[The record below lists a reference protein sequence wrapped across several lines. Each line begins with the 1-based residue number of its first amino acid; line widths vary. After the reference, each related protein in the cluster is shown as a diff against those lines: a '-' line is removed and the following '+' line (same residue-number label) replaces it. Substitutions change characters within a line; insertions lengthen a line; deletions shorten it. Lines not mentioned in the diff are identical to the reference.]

1 MDAPWAQN
9 DDGTY
14 RCTRCDASSF
24 RPEQGQSCQ
33 CPTGSPAT
41 LPSASQHSG
50 SGAPVDYVAS
60 GETSHRSA
68 DEYERELDQLDR
80 EYAALR
86 QAARRAREAAVEAAT
101 VNIGNVDAWQC
112 DRDLARIRLES
123 VKMRLAA
130 IAVERELLAERRK
143 SLDTL
148 YRMAHK
154 RALINAVD
162 KDHETAQLL
171 RGVRK
176 PRRGAQAAKGE
187 N

>member
-1 MDAPWAQN
+1 M
-9 DDGTY
+9 
-14 RCTRCDASSF
+14 SF
-24 RPEQGQSCQ
+24 ELEQGQSCQ

-41 LPSASQHSG
+41 HPSASQHSG

-68 DEYERELDQLDR
+68 DEYERELDQLAK
-80 EYAALR
+80 EYAELR
-86 QAARRAREAAVEAAT
+86 QAAKRARDAAVEAAKADLAS
-101 VNIGNVDAWQC
+101 VDDWKC
-112 DRDLARIRLES
+112 DRDFRRIRLES
-123 VKMRLAA
+123 VKMRLLA

-154 RALINAVD
+154 RRLGELVD
-162 KDHETAQLL
+162 KDRETADVL

-176 PRRGAQAAKGE
+176 SKRGAQAAKGE